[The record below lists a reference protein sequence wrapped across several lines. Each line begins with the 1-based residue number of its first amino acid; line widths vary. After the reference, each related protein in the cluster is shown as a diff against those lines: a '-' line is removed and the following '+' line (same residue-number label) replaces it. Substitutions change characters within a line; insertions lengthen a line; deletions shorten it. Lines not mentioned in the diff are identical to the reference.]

1 MKKDVYRYSAG
12 LVFLD
17 EKRTEEAELS
27 NALQGVLEARGQ
39 RIQSVNVL
47 ENDLLRI
54 VTNTLELDLTPPLHR
69 NEMVFGA
76 EDDDGIVPYADMLI
90 GLSLTL
96 REDANA
102 GDTDPAE
109 IEHSLKSYLAEMTSR
124 VATLTEPDFVLWLRP
139 SDLLETS
146 EFLKAATQIKPRKVH
161 RTAAEEKPRR
171 ARPLP
176 ILLPQPCAVAPATVP
191 SVPLE
196 AAKRF
201 PEIRTASR
209 TLESEYERRTHV
221 SEPQIDA
228 AELRSA
234 IYPPTDDAT
243 DANNSFAM
251 RMASWVLVTTVGLF
265 FLPVAVLLTFANLV
279 RGEDFRLAAHTLA
292 LTGMMMALNT
302 SGALASTMSMI
313 GL

>member
-1 MKKDVYRYSAG
+1 MEKDVYRYSAG

-54 VTNTLELDLTPPLHR
+54 VTDTLELDLTPPLHP

-96 REDANA
+96 RDDTDA
-102 GDTDPAE
+102 GDSDPAD

-146 EFLKAATQIKPRKVH
+146 EFLKAATQIKPRKVR
-161 RTAAEEKPRR
+161 RTAAEAKPRH
-171 ARPLP
+171 ARPAP
-176 ILLPQPCAVAPATVP
+176 ILLPQPRAATGAAASNVTHA
-191 SVPLE
+191 

-201 PEIRTASR
+201 PEIQTASR
-209 TLESEYERRTHV
+209 SLETEYERRTHV
-221 SEPQIDA
+221 CDSQIDA
-228 AELRSA
+228 ADLRSA
-234 IYPPTDDAT
+234 IYPPTDDAQ

-265 FLPVAVLLTFANLV
+265 FLPVAVLLTFANVV

-302 SGALASTMSMI
+302 SGALADTMSMI